1 MEDLWDQGQ
10 DLCWEWPS
18 SHRWPGAVSVTNTI
32 TAERARTPLNQPS
45 WLENILYLAVQEAGA
60 CVAHPEGSR
69 PGLGQSLWPGRC
81 CRSRSPFLMCESPTM
96 AVQTRGSTPPTPAA
110 PPGYSRAVGGDGGR
124 RRRGT
129 EGVVDGASSA
139 P

>member
-1 MEDLWDQGQ
+1 MAKQPQ
-10 DLCWEWPS
+10 MAM
-18 SHRWPGAVSVTNTI
+18 AVSVTNTI
-32 TAERARTPLNQPS
+32 TADRAGTEFPLNQPS
-45 WLENILYLAVQEAGA
+45 WLENILCLAVQEAGA
-60 CVAHPEGSR
+60 CVGHPDGST
-69 PGLGQSLWPGRC
+69 PGLGQNLWPGRC
-81 CRSRSPFLMCESPTM
+81 CRSRSPFLMHESPTM
-96 AVQTRGSTPPTPAA
+96 AVQPRGSTPPTPAG